1 MSSSSGFQRNDCVC
15 GWLLFTQCGGH
26 VRKRQALVHACIR
39 IVLDLCFL
47 YSDCLLKWVLLLVL
61 MGKQPLKN

>member
-1 MSSSSGFQRNDCVC
+1 M
-15 GWLLFTQCGGH
+15 
-26 VRKRQALVHACIR
+26 RKRQALVHACIR